1 MNPFRRDIPLL
12 AFCQAMM
19 QSSNSLA
26 ITASALVGFALAED
40 KALATLPLAAAFVAT
55 MLTSIPA
62 AMLMHRIGR
71 KAGFMF
77 ATGFGM
83 AGGALATWSILEGWF
98 WGFLGASALVG
109 IYNGFGNYFRFAA
122 ADSVDAAHK
131 GRAISYILVGGV
143 AAAFIG
149 PNLANI
155 SRDWIASAPFAGSF
169 AAIISLYLLS
179 TLALS
184 LLHLPHVA
192 NDDDDVGAPPRPL
205 RQIARQP
212 KYIIALICGTL
223 GYGVMSL
230 VMTATPLAMSH
241 HAHHFSDTSF
251 VIQWHVLGMFAP
263 SFFTGQLI
271 DRFGLRSI
279 LRIGALL
286 GFATVAINLA
296 GYTVWHFWLALLLLG
311 ISWNFLFIG
320 ATTLLTETYRP
331 SEKART
337 QASND
342 FAVFT
347 TVTLA
352 SLSAGALQHRFG
364 WEMVNVGVLPL
375 LAMIWVAIVVLGH
388 VERSGRL

>member
-131 GRAISYILVGGV
+131 GRAISHILVGGV

-184 LLHLPHVA
+184 LLHLPHIA
-192 NDDDDVGAPPRPL
+192 NDDDDVVAPPRPL